1 MAQVARKEGNVNLAT
16 RGMFHYLRS
25 NRAYDFINLS
35 SMDNKSE
42 SISCML
48 QQIGELLVDDTNAAL
63 WPKNHALV
71 VRQFSK
77 LVYR

>member
-1 MAQVARKEGNVNLAT
+1 MAHVARKDGNVNLAT
-16 RGMFHYLRS
+16 RGMLQYLRS
-25 NRAYDFINLS
+25 NRSYDFINLPF
-35 SMDNKSE
+35 MGNKSE

-48 QQIGELLVDDTNAAL
+48 QKIGELLVDDNNVEL

-71 VRQFSK
+71 VRQFAK

>member
-1 MAQVARKEGNVNLAT
+1 MAYIARKEGNVNLAT
-16 RGMFHYLRS
+16 RGMLQYLRS
-25 NRAYDFINLS
+25 NQAYDFINLPF
-35 SMDNKSE
+35 MGNKSE

-48 QQIGELLVDDTNAAL
+48 QKIGELLVDDINVAL

-77 LVYR
+77 LVHQ